1 MMKVECAGWWRAAC
15 AAAVVAS
22 VASPMRAQQTS
33 PLAQGSWIIAGSAG
47 FSSSHVD
54 GSDQS
59 VTSFHLS
66 PTALTFVQT
75 RLAIG
80 GLAALGYSSGANGH
94 FTTYGLGPS
103 ARYYFGDLAGQLFPF
118 VSASVFPVWTKSSN
132 VSAGVSTSDVTTRYL
147 TFDGSVGLTRLVAT
161 HVGLTGEAYYTH
173 LDTKVDLGSTN
184 NIRGSYDVGLRLGLT
199 VFVH

>member
-1 MMKVECAGWWRAAC
+1 MKVEYARWRRAAC
-15 AAAVVAS
+15 AAAVMAW
-22 VASPMRAQQTS
+22 VASPVWAQQNS

-59 VTSFHLS
+59 VTSLHVS
-66 PTALTFVQT
+66 PTALTFVRQ

-80 GLAALGYSSGANGH
+80 GSAVLGYSSSPNGH

-103 ARYYFGDLAGQLFPF
+103 ARYYFGDPAGQLFPF
-118 VSASVFPVWTKSSN
+118 ISASVFPVWTK
-132 VSAGVSTSDVTTRYL
+132 ASDVRTSSSSGDITTRYL
-147 TFDGSVGLTRLVAT
+147 SLDGSVGLTRLVAT

-173 LDTKVDLGSTN
+173 LDTKVDLATTS
-184 NIRGSYDVGLRLGLT
+184 NIHGSYDFGLRFGLT